1 MDIFYAVLA
10 FLAVFGLLTLAG
22 GIGAIAF
29 ILLEL
34 FEALTSDDGTRI
46 SIIGLAYSKNQVF
59 KVEMNKDSGSES
71 DED

>member
-34 FEALTSDDGTRI
+34 FEALTSDDGKRI
-46 SIIGLAYSKNQVF
+46 PIIGLAYSKNQVF
-59 KVEMNKDSGSES
+59 KVEMKDSESES
-71 DED
+71 NED